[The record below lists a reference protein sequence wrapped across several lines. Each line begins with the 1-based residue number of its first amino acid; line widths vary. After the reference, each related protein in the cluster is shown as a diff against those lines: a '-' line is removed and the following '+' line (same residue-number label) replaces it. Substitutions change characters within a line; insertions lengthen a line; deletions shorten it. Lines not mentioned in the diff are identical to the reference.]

1 MKKFSSI
8 FLPVLAAAAALLMAV
23 SCFADLST
31 EADHEIP
38 DIVIQGLDPTMYVL
52 YGQEIHLEVTVSQE
66 GRTMSDLDCQWTIDL
81 KPNELDDRI
90 ELGEG
95 TTIDYKV
102 SNRPSG
108 TPYIIRLE
116 VTDKQTGLVKM
127 AACKLYV
134 ASSLGEGLLVAYTR
148 DGGATSEFDLLAN
161 KYVTWGYTSEEPT
174 YTRALYELANGHVLE
189 DHVNVVCEMTDTD
202 AGGAGVYGENRI
214 LVGTDRH
221 MRSIDP
227 LTFVETEADAPL
239 FYSAYQTE
247 FGTTDIFNFA
257 GYSNGAIVGGEPF
270 GMMCHIDRQY
280 SALGLSLEPKN
291 FFRPDNIA
299 HGPMQQGG
307 HLAVFNENDGNFY
320 FIMGWNLTQ
329 TAFQQVAYTFSF
341 PTQGCVS
348 IGSGCGRNQTLCFL
362 LKDPSDVYR
371 VCQLDV
377 QNTTPSVNV
386 YNLNGTDMDKI
397 VSVAFCDNCD
407 LMYYATQN
415 ELYATILAAGR
426 VNTRKVNW
434 APDSPDEK
442 ITSVKQYTQAW
453 YGTHQ
458 YYPSDYEFIL
468 DTHRLQMII
477 TTYNEKTGEGKIYL
491 RPFNVST
498 GLFTSKNNG
507 TYGGFGEITA
517 ICPTFR

>member
-1 MKKFSSI
+1 MKRISSI
-8 FLPVLAAAAALLMAV
+8 FLQALAFLASSLLAV

-38 DIVIQGLDPTMYVL
+38 DIIIEGLEPNMYVL
-52 YGQEIHLEVTVSQE
+52 YGQDIHLEVKVSQE
-66 GRTMSDLDCQWTIDL
+66 GRTMDDLDCQWTIDL
-81 KPNELDDRI
+81 KPDTLADRI

-95 TTIDYKV
+95 TSLDYKV
-102 SNRPSG
+102 SNRPSS
-108 TPYIIRLE
+108 TPYIIRLD

-127 AACKLYV
+127 AACRLFV

-148 DGGATSEFDLLAN
+148 DGGASSEFDLLAN

-174 YTRALYELANGHVLE
+174 YTRELFSLANGRAFDE
-189 DHVNVVCEMTDTD
+189 NVNVVCEMTDTD

-214 LVGTDRH
+214 LVGTDAH
-221 MRSIDP
+221 MHSIDP
-227 LTFVETEADAPL
+227 LTFVLTESDAPL

-247 FGTTDIFNFA
+247 FATTDIFNFG
-257 GYSNGAIVGGEPF
+257 GYSNGAIVNGEPF

-291 FFRPDNIA
+291 FFRPNNIA

-307 HLAVFNENDGNFY
+307 HFGVFNENDGKFY
-320 FIMGWNLTQ
+320 YIMGWNLTQ
-329 TAFQQVAYTFSF
+329 SAFSQVAYTFSF
-341 PTQGCVS
+341 QTAGCVS
-348 IGSGCGRNQTLCFL
+348 VGSGCGRNQTLCFL

-377 QNTTPSVNV
+377 QNTTPVVNV
-386 YNLNGTDMDKI
+386 FTINGTEMDKI
-397 VSVAFCDNCD
+397 VSVDFCDNCD
-407 LMYYATQN
+407 MMYYATPTSI
-415 ELYATILAAGR
+415 YATILAAGR
-426 VNTRKVNW
+426 VNTRKVTW

-442 ITSVKQYTQAW
+442 ITSVRQYKQAW

-458 YYPSDYEFIL
+458 YYPSDYEFLL
-468 DTHRLQMII
+468 DTHRLQLII
-477 TTYNEKTGEGKIYL
+477 TTYNETTGEGKIYL

-498 GLFTSKNNG
+498 GLFTAKNNG